1 MNLIHYFRYTIT
13 ASFHLNL
20 SYGKDSMSGLLFV
33 VSAASGT
40 GKTSLVKSLLDRVSD
55 IHVSISHTTRKQRPS
70 ELHGIHYHFT
80 TIDSFLNLVNQGG
93 FIEYAE
99 VFGNYYGTSEAEVK
113 KQLAAGHDVLLEIDW
128 QGAEQVRRLF
138 PDSIQIFIVPPSQ
151 YDLRER
157 LSARAQDSLDV
168 IEQRLAGAIT
178 DMQQYVNFDY
188 LVINDVFDR
197 ALHDI
202 ESIIHSCRLSVSQ
215 QATRHQTL
223 IAALLTPKSD

>member
-1 MNLIHYFRYTIT
+1 
-13 ASFHLNL
+13 
-20 SYGKDSMSGLLFV
+20 MSGLLFV

-40 GKTSLVKSLLDRVSD
+40 GKTSLVKALLDRVSD
-55 IHVSISHTTRKQRPS
+55 IHVSVSHTTRTQRPG
-70 ELHGIHYHFT
+70 ELNGIHYHFT
-80 TIDSFLNLVNQGG
+80 TVDSFLSLVNGSG
-93 FIEYAE
+93 FVEHAE
-99 VFGNYYGTSEAEVK
+99 VFGNYYGTSQAEVK

-128 QGAEQVRRLF
+128 QGAEQVRKLF
-138 PDSIQIFIVPPSQ
+138 PDSIQIFIMPPSQ

-178 DMQQYVNFDY
+178 DMQQYINFDY

-202 ESIIHSCRLSVSQ
+202 ESIIHSCRLTVAQ
-215 QATRHQTL
+215 QAKRQQHL
-223 IAALLTPKSD
+223 ITALLTPEADV

>member
-1 MNLIHYFRYTIT
+1 
-13 ASFHLNL
+13 
-20 SYGKDSMSGLLFV
+20 MSGLLFV
-33 VSAASGT
+33 VAAASGT
-40 GKTSLVKSLLDRVSD
+40 GKTSLVKALLDRVSD
-55 IHVSISHTTRKQRPS
+55 MHVSVSHTTRAQRPG
-70 ELHGIHYHFT
+70 ELAGIHYHFT
-80 TIDSFLNLVNQGG
+80 DVDSFLALVREGG

-99 VFGNYYGTSEAEVK
+99 VFGNYYGTSQAEVK
-113 KQLAAGHDVLLEIDW
+113 KQLEAGHDVLLEIDW

-138 PDSIQIFIVPPSQ
+138 PNSKQIFIVPPSQ

-202 ESIIHSCRLSVSQ
+202 ESIIHSCRLTVAQ
-215 QATRHQTL
+215 QARRHQKL
-223 IAALLTPKSD
+223 IEALLTPNPEL